1 MGYSRKKI
9 KQRGRGVDGLVIG
22 YTFVKTA
29 PEFFILL
36 LYPCKF
42 QTKQSSTPGYS
53 TQLCLLPRSLR
64 NSKAKNKDP
73 WKFDTIFSWSTPEI
87 PRAISLIPLEIPY
100 PPPPCLDFFWNSPIA
115 SYILHLA
122 LFYYLSI
129 IIADQTCYSIDR

>member
-9 KQRGRGVDGLVIG
+9 KQRGRGVGGLVIG

-42 QTKQSSTPGYS
+42 QKKQSSTPGYS

-73 WKFDTIFSWSTPEI
+73 WKFDIIFSWSTPEI

-100 PPPPCLDFFWNSPIA
+100 PPPSLPVWIFSGITQLLFI
-115 SYILHLA
+115 SYIWL
-122 LFYYLSI
+122 LFI
-129 IIADQTCYSIDR
+129 IYQ